1 MEYTV
6 IIHVVAAIVFC
17 PLIPGIINKV
27 KAFFA
32 GRNGK
37 PVLQMYFDIGKLLRK
52 GAVYSRT
59 TTWIF
64 RVSPPVSVAVGLIAV
79 MLVPFGRIPGMF
91 AFPGDIVM
99 LAYLF
104 GLSRFTTVLGAMDTG
119 SAFEGMGASREVQ
132 FSMLAE
138 PAMLLCLCALSAL
151 SGETSM
157 VGIFTSMQAG
167 TRFVL
172 AAAMFIV
179 LLAEN
184 SRFPFDDPN
193 THLELTMV
201 HEVMVLDHCGPDLA
215 FIEYGSAM
223 KLWVYSSLIA
233 GLIVPFNFGNTWAS
247 LSAGLC
253 ALLIVVAVVGIVESV
268 MARLRLIRVP
278 QLLVGA
284 TILSLIGLV
293 LVIR

>member
-6 IIHVVAAIVFC
+6 IFHVVAAIALC
-17 PLIPGIINKV
+17 PLMPGIINKV

-32 GRNGK
+32 GRMGK

-64 RVSPPVSVAVGLIAV
+64 RVSPLVSVAVGVIAV
-79 MLVPFGRIPGMF
+79 MLVPLGRTPGML
-91 AFPGDIVM
+91 AFSGDMVM

-151 SGETSM
+151 TGETSM
-157 VGIFTSMQAG
+157 IGMFTTMRAG
-167 TRFVL
+167 TRPVL

-184 SRFPFDDPN
+184 SRIPFDDPN

-201 HEVMVLDHCGPDLA
+201 HEVMVLDHSGPDLA
-215 FIEYGSAM
+215 FIEYGSAL
-223 KLWVYSSLIA
+223 KFWVYGSLVA
-233 GLIVPFNFGNTWAS
+233 GLLMPFSFESSWTSLAS
-247 LSAGLC
+247 GLC
-253 ALLIVVAVVGIVESV
+253 ILVLVAAAVGIVESV